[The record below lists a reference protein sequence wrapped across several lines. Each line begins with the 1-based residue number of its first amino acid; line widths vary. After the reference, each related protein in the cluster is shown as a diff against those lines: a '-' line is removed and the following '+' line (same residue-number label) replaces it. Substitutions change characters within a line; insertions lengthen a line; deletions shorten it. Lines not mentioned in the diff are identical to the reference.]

1 MEMGLYMSKKEFLA
15 ILQETLAGQ
24 IPEDEIANQLDYY
37 KSYINDSDSEK
48 QVLEEL
54 GDPRLIARTII
65 TSYEASKGP
74 MAGYYTNQ
82 ARTEYSNSN
91 RAREQFDQAGQED
104 MQLTWY
110 EKLLWSIVT
119 IAMVIIVFSVLFF
132 VLRVTLR
139 IAVPF
144 LIIMVIFVLIRNLF
158 DH

>member
-1 MEMGLYMSKKEFLA
+1 MSKKEFLA
-15 ILQETLAGQ
+15 TLQEALAGQ
-24 IPEDEIANQLDYY
+24 IPESEIENQLDYY
-37 KSYINDSDSEK
+37 KSYINDGDSEK

-82 ARTEYSNSN
+82 ERTEYSNSN
-91 RAREQFDQAGQED
+91 RAREQFDQTGQED

-110 EKLLWSIVT
+110 EKLLWCIVT
-119 IAMVIIVFSVLFF
+119 IAMVIIVFSILFF
-132 VLRVTLR
+132 VLRVTLW

-144 LIIMVIFVLIRNLF
+144 LIIMVIFMLIRNLF
-158 DH
+158 DR

>member
-1 MEMGLYMSKKEFLA
+1 MGLYMSKKEFLA

-24 IPEDEIANQLDYY
+24 IPEGEIANQLDYY

-110 EKLLWSIVT
+110 EKLLWYIVT

-132 VLRVTLR
+132 VLRVTLW

-144 LIIMVIFVLIRNLF
+144 LIIMVIFMLIRNLF
-158 DH
+158 DY

>member
-1 MEMGLYMSKKEFLA
+1 MGLYMSKKEFLA
-15 ILQETLAGQ
+15 TLQEALAGQ
-24 IPEDEIANQLDYY
+24 IPESEIENQLDYY
-37 KSYINDSDSEK
+37 KSYINDGDSEK

-91 RAREQFDQAGQED
+91 RAREQFDQDGQED

-110 EKLLWSIVT
+110 EKLLWCIVT

-132 VLRVTLR
+132 VLRVTLW

-144 LIIMVIFVLIRNLF
+144 LIIMVIFMLIRNLF

>member
-1 MEMGLYMSKKEFLA
+1 MGLYMSKKEFLA
-15 ILQETLAGQ
+15 TLQETLAGQ
-24 IPEDEIANQLDYY
+24 IPESEIANQLDYY
-37 KSYINDSDSEK
+37 KSYINSSESEK

-65 TSYEASKGP
+65 ASYEASKGP

-91 RAREQFDQAGQED
+91 RAREQFAQSEPGDR
-104 MQLTWY
+104 QLTWY
-110 EKLLWSIVT
+110 EKLLWCIVT
-119 IAMVIIVFSVLFF
+119 IAVVAIIFSVLFF
-132 VLRVTLR
+132 VLRVALW

-144 LIIMVIFVLIRNLF
+144 LIIMALFMLIRNLF

>member
-1 MEMGLYMSKKEFLA
+1 MSKKEFLA

-24 IPEDEIANQLDYY
+24 IPESEIANQLDYY

-91 RAREQFDQAGQED
+91 RAREQFDQFDQAGQED

-132 VLRVTLR
+132 VFRVTLR

-144 LIIMVIFVLIRNLF
+144 LIIMVIFMLIRNLF

>member
-1 MEMGLYMSKKEFLA
+1 M
-15 ILQETLAGQ
+15 
-24 IPEDEIANQLDYY
+24 
-37 KSYINDSDSEK
+37 
-48 QVLEEL
+48 LEEL

-91 RAREQFDQAGQED
+91 RAREQFDQTGQED

-110 EKLLWSIVT
+110 EKLLWCIVT
-119 IAMVIIVFSVLFF
+119 IAMVIIVFSILFF
-132 VLRVTLR
+132 VLRVTLW

-144 LIIMVIFVLIRNLF
+144 LIIMVIFMLIRNLF
-158 DH
+158 DR